1 MVESDQDV
9 KYRLAIF
16 DFDGTLADSYPWFAR
31 VIDVIRDALHV
42 FGEALAASHRAAGW
56 RELARER
63 RPTDRSETVVVLQR
77 GPV

>member
-1 MVESDQDV
+1 VLPLRGPGVAQ
-9 KYRLAIF
+9 
-16 DFDGTLADSYPWFAR
+16 
-31 VIDVIRDALHV
+31 
-42 FGEALAASHRAAGW
+42 GEALAASHRAAGW